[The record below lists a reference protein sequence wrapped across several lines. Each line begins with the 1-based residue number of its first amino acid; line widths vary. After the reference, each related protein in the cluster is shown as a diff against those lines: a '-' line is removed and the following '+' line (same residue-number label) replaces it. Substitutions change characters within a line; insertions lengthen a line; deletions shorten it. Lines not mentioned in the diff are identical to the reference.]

1 MNTVRR
7 LSRGV
12 SRGAAL
18 GLVAALSLTA
28 CGSGDDSDSN
38 PLTGGSSSAGSGD
51 GKSLVVGS
59 ANFPENQ
66 LLAEIYAEAL
76 EAKGLKVTRKFDIGA
91 REVYYDQVV
100 KGGITVFP
108 EYNGALL
115 ATAVDKTSTATGTE
129 DINAELKKKL
139 PSSVEILD
147 SAAAQDKDSVTVTA
161 ETAAKYNL
169 QTLADLEPVA
179 GDWTIGAGSE
189 FKTRTQGWVGLKKVY
204 GVEFGKF
211 QPLDAGA
218 QSTLLKLLKSD
229 KVQAA
234 NIYTTDP
241 AIVEDKLV
249 VLEDPKNLFSSQNI
263 TPLVYKSAVDDTA
276 KAALNGVSAKLTTED
291 LVEMMKKLVNDK
303 EDAATVAKEW
313 LTKAGLAS

>member
-1 MNTVRR
+1 M
-7 LSRGV
+7 RGMY
-12 SRGAAL
+12 RGAAF
-18 GLVAALSLTA
+18 GLITALSLTA
-28 CGSGDDSDSN
+28 CGSGDSGDSN
-38 PLTGGSSSAGSGD
+38 PLTGGSKDSGGG

-91 REVYYDQVV
+91 REVYYDQIV
-100 KGGITVFP
+100 KGGIQVFP

-129 DINAELKKKL
+129 EINAELKKKL

-147 SAAAQDKDSVTVTA
+147 SAEAQDKDSVTVTA
-161 ETAAKYNL
+161 ETAEKYNL
-169 QTLADLEPVA
+169 KTLADLKPVA
-179 GDWTIGAGSE
+179 GKWTIGAGSE
-189 FKTRTQGWVGLKKVY
+189 FKTRTQGWVGLKKIY

-218 QSTLLKLLKSD
+218 QSTLLKLLESD

-241 AIVEDKLV
+241 AIVADKLV
-249 VLEDPKNLFSSQNI
+249 VLEDPKNLFSSQNV

-276 KAALNGVSAKLTTED
+276 KAALNAVSAKLTTAD
-291 LVEMMKKLVNDK
+291 LQDMMKKLVNDK
-303 EDAATVAKEW
+303 EDADTVAKEW
-313 LTKAGLAS
+313 LTKAGIVS

>member
-1 MNTVRR
+1 M
-7 LSRGV
+7 RGIH
-12 SRGAAL
+12 RGAAFAL
-18 GLVAALSLTA
+18 IAALSLTA
-28 CGSGDDSDSN
+28 CGGDGGSDDN
-38 PLTGGSSSAGSGD
+38 PLTGSGGDSGD
-51 GKSLVVGS
+51 GKSIVVGS

-100 KGGITVFP
+100 KGGIQVFP

-115 ATAVDKTSTATGTE
+115 ATAVDKSSTVTGTE

-147 SAAAQDKDSVTVTA
+147 SAEAQDKDSVTVTA
-161 ETAAKYNL
+161 ETAEKYNL
-169 QTLADLEPVA
+169 KTLADLKPVA
-179 GDWTIGAGSE
+179 GKWTIGAGSE
-189 FKTRTQGWVGLKKVY
+189 FKTRTQGWIGLKKIY

-218 QSTLLKLLKSD
+218 QSTLLKLLNSD

-249 VLEDPKNLFSSQNI
+249 VLEDPKNLFSSQNV
-263 TPLVYKSAVDDTA
+263 TPLVYKSAVNDTA
-276 KAALNGVSAKLTTED
+276 RAALNGVSAKLTTED

>member
-1 MNTVRR
+1 M
-7 LSRGV
+7 RGMY
-12 SRGAAL
+12 RGAAF
-18 GLVAALSLTA
+18 GLITALALTA
-28 CGSGDDSDSN
+28 CGGGDDSDSN
-38 PLTGGSSSAGSGD
+38 PLTGSSSSGGD
-51 GKSLVVGS
+51 GKSIVVGS

-66 LLAEIYAEAL
+66 LLAEIYSQAL

-100 KGGITVFP
+100 KGGIGVFP

-115 ATAVDKTSTATGTE
+115 AVAVDPKSTATSTD
-129 DINAELKKKL
+129 DINTELKQKL

-147 SAAAQDKDSVTVTA
+147 SAEAQDKDSVTVTA
-161 ETAAKYNL
+161 ETAAKYKL
-169 QTLADLEPVA
+169 KTLADLKPVA

-189 FKTRTQGWVGLKKVY
+189 FKTRTQGGVGLKDVY
-204 GVEFGKF
+204 GVEFGTF

-218 QSTLLKLLKSD
+218 QATLLKLLKDD

-249 VLEDPKNLFSSQNI
+249 VLEDPKNLFSSQNV
-263 TPLVYKSAVDDTA
+263 TPLVYKSAVNDTA
-276 KAALNGVSAKLTTED
+276 KGALNGVSAKLTTED
-291 LVEMMKKLVNDK
+291 LLDMMKKLVNDK
-303 EDAATVAKEW
+303 EDASDVAKDW
-313 LTKAGLAS
+313 LTTAGLAS

>member
-1 MNTVRR
+1 MSTI
-7 LSRGV
+7 RGIH
-12 SRGAAL
+12 RGAAF
-18 GLVAALSLTA
+18 GLIAALSLTA
-28 CGSGDDSDSN
+28 CGGGDDSDSN
-38 PLTGGSSSAGSGD
+38 PLTGDSAGSGS
-51 GKSLVVGS
+51 GKSIVVGS

-66 LLAEIYAEAL
+66 LLAEIYAQAL

-100 KGGITVFP
+100 KGGIGVFP

-115 ATAVDKTSTATGTE
+115 ATAVDKTSTATSTT

-147 SAAAQDKDSVTVTA
+147 SAAAEDKDSVTVTS

-169 QTLADLEPVA
+169 KTLADLKPVA
-179 GDWTIGAGSE
+179 KDMTIGAGSE
-189 FKTRTQGWVGLKKVY
+189 FKTRTQGGVGLKTVY

-241 AIVEDKLV
+241 GIVEDKLV
-249 VLEDPKNLFSSQNI
+249 VLEDPKNLFSSQNV

-276 KAALNGVSAKLTTED
+276 KAALNGISAKLTTED

-303 EDAATVAKEW
+303 EDASAVAKEW
-313 LTKAGLAS
+313 LTSAGLVS

>member
-1 MNTVRR
+1 MSPKRAVYR
-7 LSRGV
+7 
-12 SRGAAL
+12 AAAF
-18 GLVAALSLTA
+18 GLIAPFSLTA
-28 CGSGDDSDSN
+28 CGDGGDSDSN
-38 PLTGGSSSAGSGD
+38 PLTGSSSAAAGD
-51 GKSLVVGS
+51 GKTLVVGS

-91 REVYYDQVV
+91 REVYYDQIV
-100 KGGITVFP
+100 KGGISVFP

-115 ATAVDKTSTATGTE
+115 AVAVDKTSTATGTE
-129 DINAELKKKL
+129 EINAELKKKL

-147 SAAAQDKDSVTVTA
+147 SAEAQDKDSVTVTA
-161 ETAAKYNL
+161 ETAKKYNL
-169 QTLADLEPVA
+169 KTLADLKPVA
-179 GDWTIGAGSE
+179 GKLTLGAGSE
-189 FKTRTQGWVGLKKVY
+189 FKTRQQGWIGLQKIY

-218 QSTLLKLLKSD
+218 QSTLLKLLESD

-249 VLEDPKNLFSSQNI
+249 VLEDPKNLFSSQNV
-263 TPLVYKSAVDDTA
+263 TPLVYKSAVNDTA
-276 KAALNGVSAKLTTED
+276 KAALNGVSAKLTTAD
-291 LVEMMKKLVNDK
+291 LQDMMKKLVNDK
-303 EDAATVAKEW
+303 EDASTVAKEW
-313 LTKAGLAS
+313 LTKAGLVN

>member
-1 MNTVRR
+1 MRGT
-7 LSRGV
+7 SRA
-12 SRGAAL
+12 AAL
-18 GLVAALSLTA
+18 TLITALSLTA
-28 CGSGDDSDSN
+28 CGGGSDSDDN
-38 PLTGGSSSAGSGD
+38 PLTGSSADSD
-51 GKSLVVGS
+51 GKSIVVGS

-66 LLAEIYAEAL
+66 LLAEIYSQAL

-100 KGGITVFP
+100 KGGIGVFP

-115 ATAVDKTSTATGTE
+115 AVAVDKNSTATGTDE
-129 DINAELKKKL
+129 INAELKAKL
-139 PSSVEILD
+139 PKSVEILD
-147 SAAAQDKDSVTVTA
+147 SAEAQDKDSVTVTA

-169 QTLADLEPVA
+169 KTLADLKPVA

-189 FKTRTQGWVGLKKVY
+189 FKTRTQGGVGLKTVY

-218 QSTLLKLLKSD
+218 QSTLLKLLKDD

-249 VLEDPKNLFSSQNI
+249 VLEDPKNLFSSQNV
-263 TPLVYKSAVDDTA
+263 TPLVYKDAVNDTA
-276 KAALNGVSAKLTTED
+276 KSALNGVSAKLTTQD
-291 LVEMMKKLVNDK
+291 LLDMMKKLVNDK
-303 EDAATVAKEW
+303 EDASDVAEEW
-313 LTKAGLAS
+313 LTSAGLN

>member
-1 MNTVRR
+1 MH
-7 LSRGV
+7 
-12 SRGAAL
+12 RGAAFVL
-18 GLVAALSLTA
+18 ISALSLTA
-28 CGSGDDSDSN
+28 CGGSGDSDDN
-38 PLTGGSSSAGSGD
+38 PLTGSGGGSGSGD
-51 GKSLVVGS
+51 GKSIVVGS

-100 KGGITVFP
+100 KGGIQVFP

-115 ATAVDKTSTATGTE
+115 ATAVDKTSTATGTD

-147 SAAAQDKDSVTVTA
+147 SAEAEDKDSVTVTA
-161 ETAAKYNL
+161 ATAKKYNL
-169 QTLADLEPVA
+169 KTLADLKPVA
-179 GDWTIGAGSE
+179 GEWTIGAGSE
-189 FKTRTQGWVGLKKVY
+189 FKTRTQGWIGLKKIY

-218 QSTLLKLLKSD
+218 QSTLLKLLNSG

-249 VLEDPKNLFSSQNI
+249 VLEDPKNLFSSQNV
-263 TPLVYKSAVDDTA
+263 TPLVHKSAVDDTA

-291 LVEMMKKLVNDK
+291 LLEMMKKLVNDK
-303 EDAATVAKEW
+303 EDAGTVAKEW
-313 LTKAGLAS
+313 LTKAGLVS

>member
-1 MNTVRR
+1 M
-7 LSRGV
+7 RGIH
-12 SRGAAL
+12 RGAAL
-18 GLVAALSLTA
+18 GLIAAFSLTA
-28 CGSGDDSDSN
+28 CGGGGDSDSN
-38 PLTGGSSSAGSGD
+38 PLTGSSKDSGD
-51 GKSLVVGS
+51 GKSIVVGS

-100 KGGITVFP
+100 KGGIQVFP

-129 DINAELKKKL
+129 EINAELKKKL

-147 SAAAQDKDSVTVTA
+147 SAEAQDKDSVTVTA
-161 ETAAKYNL
+161 ETAKKYHL
-169 QTLADLEPVA
+169 KTLADLKSVA
-179 GDWTIGAGSE
+179 GKWTIGAGSE
-189 FKTRTQGWVGLKKVY
+189 FKTRTQGWIGLKKIY

-218 QSTLLKLLKSD
+218 QSTLLKLLNEG

-249 VLEDPKNLFSSQNI
+249 VLEDPKNLFSSQNV
-263 TPLVYKSAVDDTA
+263 TPLVYKSAVNSTA
-276 KAALNGVSAKLTTED
+276 KAALNGISAKLTTED

-313 LTKAGLAS
+313 LTKAGLES